1 VIVTDAAGC
10 TNTCT
15 YNVSVID
22 VPAQPGAISGDNSP
36 CEGDVVT
43 YSVPNDPDAT
53 SYAWSLPTGW
63 TGSSTSNSITV
74 TVGANSGTVS
84 VTPSNA
90 CGNGAS
96 RDLSVNLSPLP
107 SATISG
113 TTSVCQNDASPDIT
127 FTGSGG
133 TTPYTF
139 TYNINGGSNQSV
151 TTTGMSSSVTVSAPT
166 GTSGTFA
173 YNLTAVEDANCENT
187 ASGTATVT
195 VADPPDADF
204 TPLSTTVG
212 VGNVVN
218 FTDQSSGGSLTY
230 SWTFAGGSPNTST
243 NPNPSVTYFATGTFG
258 VTLTVSNGCDSD
270 TQTGQVTVNEQ
281 TQVIT
286 TPGPTTF
293 IVPDGITCIQVEA
306 WGGGGGGSDRPGF
319 AGGGGG
325 GGGGFGSGVLTVCP
339 GDVLTIEVGA
349 GGPGGDG
356 TGSNGINGGNTSI
369 SHPSGSITAFG
380 GAGGNSNGN
389 GGNGSSAGFSGS
401 VANSI
406 SYLGGNGGD
415 GDGQEGGAGGGGAGN
430 MGNGSNGAN
439 ASGSSTPQGGAGGND
454 FGGDGGN
461 GGNDGGGEDGSPY
474 GGGGGAGGAV
484 CIWRNRRRR
493 RRRRGHPHLGKLY
506 STVYSSGNPQR

>member
-1 VIVTDAAGC
+1 VAPPLTFTYTINGGSNQTVTTVPPNFFSATVPVSTTTAGTFTYELVSVEDALGCENTGVSGTATVTVNAPPVCDISGATTVCAGQQDIAYATTSGLADYAWSVTAGDANIDGPANGESVNVDAGSANFSLQVIVTDAAGC

-43 YSVPNDPDAT
+43 YSVPNDPNAT

-195 VADPPDADF
+195 VADPPVADF

-293 IVPDGITCIQVEA
+293 TRSRRHHLYS
-306 WGGGGGGSDRPGF
+306 GGS
-319 AGGGGG
+319 
-325 GGGGFGSGVLTVCP
+325 
-339 GDVLTIEVGA
+339 
-349 GGPGGDG
+349 
-356 TGSNGINGGNTSI
+356 
-369 SHPSGSITAFG
+369 
-380 GAGGNSNGN
+380 
-389 GGNGSSAGFSGS
+389 
-401 VANSI
+401 
-406 SYLGGNGGD
+406 LGR
-415 GDGQEGGAGGGGAGN
+415 
-430 MGNGSNGAN
+430 
-439 ASGSSTPQGGAGGND
+439 
-454 FGGDGGN
+454 
-461 GGNDGGGEDGSPY
+461 
-474 GGGGGAGGAV
+474 
-484 CIWRNRRRR
+484 WRWRW
-493 RRRRGHPHLGKLY
+493 
-506 STVYSSGNPQR
+506 